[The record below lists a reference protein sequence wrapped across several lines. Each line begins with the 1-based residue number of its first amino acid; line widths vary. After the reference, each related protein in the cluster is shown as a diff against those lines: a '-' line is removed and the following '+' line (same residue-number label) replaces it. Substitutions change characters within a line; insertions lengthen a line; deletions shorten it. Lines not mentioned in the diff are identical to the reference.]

1 MTQDKRTRR
10 PSPSHPVTPAT
21 PVERRTPLYDIHA
34 RAAAKMIP
42 GGGGFMFPF
51 SYTAPMEEHL
61 NTRTN
66 VGMQDLSTMGEV
78 DVKGPGAERL
88 INRLLVNDIR
98 DMHPGQVRYS
108 TMCNED
114 GLILDDITV
123 YKFSEE
129 HFMVVTSSGPR
140 KESYRW
146 IADHAVGASAYATDL
161 TGAIALISVQG
172 PRSRDFLL
180 SLVEG
185 ADLENL
191 RFFWFIPAV
200 INGTELLISRSG
212 YTGELGYE
220 LYVPAEEAAAIW
232 NHLLARGK
240 EFGLLPYGVQAMQ
253 SLRIEKALPLYGPD
267 IDGSQT
273 PFHVGLNRWIR
284 FDKREFVGRE
294 ALLRAQDMGLDQR
307 WTGLVLES
315 DIPANNGDP
324 VYSIADISTVKQKMF
339 SGSEA
344 GASFDLETAG
354 QPIGMVTSSAKGH
367 SVGKMLALAYLDV
380 THSWPGARV
389 LVNVSGRGVL
399 ATVTTTPF
407 FDPQGVRI
415 RATGPQKLRNQ

>member
-1 MTQDKRTRR
+1 MTQDRRPRR
-10 PSPSHPVTPAT
+10 PSPHRPITTTP

-34 RAAAKMIP
+34 RTAAKMIP

-146 IADHAVGASAYATDL
+146 IADHAAGMSAYATDL
-161 TGAIALISVQG
+161 TGAIALLAVQG

-180 SLVEG
+180 SVVDG
-185 ADLENL
+185 ADWENL
-191 RFFWFIPAV
+191 RFFWFTPAV

-232 NHLLARGK
+232 HYLLAQGK
-240 EFGLLPYGVQAMQ
+240 AFGLLPYGVQAMQ

-267 IDGSQT
+267 IDGYQT
-273 PFHVGLNRWIR
+273 PFHLGLNRWIR

-294 ALLRAQDMGLDQR
+294 ALLRVQEMGLEQR

-315 DIPANNGDP
+315 DIPANHGDP
-324 VYSIADISTVKQKMF
+324 VYSIADIRTVKQKMF
-339 SGSEA
+339 TGSEA
-344 GASFDLETAG
+344 GASFDAEAAG
-354 QPIGMVTSSAKGH
+354 QPVGVVTSSAKGH

-389 LVNVSGRGVL
+389 LVNVSGRAAL
-399 ATVTTTPF
+399 ATVTQTPF

-415 RATGPQKLRNQ
+415 RATGTQKLINQ